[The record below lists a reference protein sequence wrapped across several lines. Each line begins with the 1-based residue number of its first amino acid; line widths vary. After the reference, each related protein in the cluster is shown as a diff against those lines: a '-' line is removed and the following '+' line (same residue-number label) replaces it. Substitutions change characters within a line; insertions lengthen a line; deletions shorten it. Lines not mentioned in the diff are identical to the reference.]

1 MALRKTTKL
10 LRKVDFD
17 ALVTMLYKRV
27 VNSPE
32 NYDKKTIKRMMQE
45 IKQLKQKRKLTFKES
60 VKSKQEIFQFES
72 KSKASFY
79 STILEN
85 HFNS

>member
-1 MALRKTTKL
+1 M
-10 LRKVDFD
+10 
-17 ALVTMLYKRV
+17 
-27 VNSPE
+27 
-32 NYDKKTIKRMMQE
+32 
-45 IKQLKQKRKLTFKES
+45 TFKEP

-72 KSKASFY
+72 KSKASLY